1 VTFEGWATLAQVAAT
16 IVAIVSMIGVIQ
28 QLSEIRKSL
37 RAEAFEATAT
47 RIIEITRLFL
57 DHSEAA
63 EELAVEQSKY
73 SSKAGF
79 LAEAIL
85 DLIDTEL
92 LRIQVLPDGWQSQL
106 PSLREYFADLIAEL
120 PGLDATLTRRSTWYS
135 DDLRELR
142 RVGP

>member
-1 VTFEGWATLAQVAAT
+1 MTFEGWAAFSQIAAT
-16 IVAIVSMIGVIQ
+16 IVAIGSMVVVIQ
-28 QLSEIRKSL
+28 QLADIRKSL

-47 RIIEITRLFL
+47 RIIEITRLLL
-57 DHSEAA
+57 DHGEAA
-63 EELAVEQSKY
+63 EELAVAQPKY
-73 SSKAGF
+73 SAQAGF

-92 LRIQVLPDGWQSQL
+92 LRISVLADDWQSQL
-106 PSLREYFADLIAEL
+106 PSLREYFADLIVEL
-120 PGLDATLTRRSTWYS
+120 PGLDATLTHRSTWYS